1 MSDPAPISNW
11 GALQRDIYTSSF
23 DAAVAAGT
31 ARPLVVPYSLFG
43 SFGLPILYLSIP
55 HTNRPWLYR
64 ARFLVLAAMLALHVQ
79 TITSGTSSSNMAA
92 AYGTG
97 LMISFSTLWGL
108 TLLVWTKPQF
118 EAARVEKRRRTAKR
132 PGSNTAWTGTREG
145 DREEAG
151 GVGEKRQEAEVN
163 GIRKRKQDHSA
174 PQTNGFTRDKSQE
187 SQSGHASSEKI
198 QASEVCYERGNP
210 QGNAPDESIAAVLD
224 EYEYYWQPFPIE
236 GSFLQRL
243 SWSFDL
249 VTAFRG
255 SGTSCPVEVISI
267 LTRPYLFSSLP
278 LPLVHEIILTAK
290 QDGTG
295 QYPASRTSKRP
306 RIPKH
311 TR

>member
-55 HTNRPWLYR
+55 HANRPWLYR

-97 LMISFSTLWGL
+97 LMVSFSTLWGL

-118 EAARVEKRRRTAKR
+118 EAARVEKRRRTARR
-132 PGSNTAWTGTREG
+132 PGINTEQTGKREG
-145 DREEAG
+145 NNEETSAVSEKREEP
-151 GVGEKRQEAEVN
+151 EVN
-163 GIRKRKQDHSA
+163 EIRKRKQGHSA
-174 PQTNGFTRDKSQE
+174 SQTNGSTKANGQASQNG
-187 SQSGHASSEKI
+187 QNGHASSDKI
-198 QASEVCYERGNP
+198 QASEASYEGGNP
-210 QGNAPDESIAAVLD
+210 QGNAPDESIAAVID

-236 GSFLQRL
+236 GSFVERL

-255 SGTSCPVEVISI
+255 SGMRCTVEIS
-267 LTRPYLFSSLP
+267 
-278 LPLVHEIILTAK
+278 
-290 QDGTG
+290 
-295 QYPASRTSKRP
+295 AS
-306 RIPKH
+306 
-311 TR
+311 